1 MPDWKI
7 LITDGLHPKGIAIL
21 NDFAQVDDRPGL
33 RGSDLLGLVADYHAL
48 IVRGQTRV
56 TAPLLEAAA
65 NLKVVGRAGVG
76 VDNIDL
82 AAAQSR
88 GVTVVNAPTATTIA
102 VAEHTLGLMLAL
114 IRHIPQANSSMKS
127 GLWQKKQFLGSE
139 LHGKTL
145 GIIGMGH
152 IGSAVA
158 QRAAAFG
165 MEILGH
171 DPLLSDAEI
180 EARGA
185 APVPLQELYTRADFI
200 SLHVPLTPQT
210 RGMIN
215 GQSLGHMKRGVYLI
229 CTARGGQIDEIAL
242 LNALETGQ
250 VAGAALDVF
259 ANEPPGLSALVAHP
273 NVVATPH
280 LGAQTAESQA
290 RAAVDI
296 AEEVIAA
303 LRGAPLRWKIV

>member
-7 LITDGLHPKGIAIL
+7 LITDGLHPEGIAL
-21 NDFAQVDDRPGL
+21 LREFAQVEDRPGL
-33 RGSDLLGLVADYHAL
+33 AGSDLLELVADSHAL

-56 TAPLLEAAA
+56 TAPLLEAAP

-88 GVTVVNAPTATTIA
+88 GVTVINTPTATTIA

-114 IRHIPQANSSMKS
+114 LRHIPQANAGMKS

-139 LHGKTL
+139 LHAKTL
-145 GIIGMGH
+145 GIIGMGN

-158 QRAAAFG
+158 RRAAAFG
-165 MEILGH
+165 MTILGH
-171 DPLLSDAEI
+171 DPLLPEAEV

-185 APVPLQELYTRADFI
+185 LPVPLKELYARADLI

-210 RGMIN
+210 RNLID
-215 GQSLGHMKRGVYLI
+215 GQALGHMKRGVYLI
-229 CTARGGQIDEIAL
+229 TTARGGQIDEIAL

-259 ANEPPGLSALVAHP
+259 AHEPPGLSALVAHP
-273 NVVATPH
+273 RVIATPH

-290 RAAVDI
+290 RAAVAI
-296 AEEVIAA
+296 AEEVRAA
-303 LRGAPLRWKIV
+303 LQGNPLRWKVV